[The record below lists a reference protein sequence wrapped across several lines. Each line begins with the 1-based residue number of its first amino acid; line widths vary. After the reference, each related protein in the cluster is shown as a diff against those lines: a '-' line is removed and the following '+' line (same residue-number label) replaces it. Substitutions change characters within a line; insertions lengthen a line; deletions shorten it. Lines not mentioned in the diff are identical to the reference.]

1 MQKEREARSSER
13 ELKHIVRICDVGEM
27 DPETRLESDRTTVCG
42 FAVSFSSVAS
52 LGVS

>member
-13 ELKHIVRICDVGEM
+13 ELKHIERICDVGEM
-27 DPETRLESDRTTVCG
+27 DPETRLESDRTTDSG
-42 FAVSFSSVAS
+42 FAVSFPSVAS